1 MKELILIG
9 MPGCGKSSLGKI
21 LAERLSRP
29 FLDLDAEIEKAS
41 GKTINEIFQEVGE
54 AGFRKLETEVFR
66 KTIGFGGV
74 LATGGGIVT
83 MPENKEIAQQGVV
96 AFLDRPLLMILDT
109 ITTEERPLLK
119 NGKERLTKLY
129 EERYDK
135 YLEWADIVIPNQ
147 GSIEETIEKIMKEV
161 ECYEDYGD

>member
-21 LAERLSRP
+21 LAERLNRP

-41 GKTINEIFQEVGE
+41 GKTINEIFQEAGE
-54 AGFRKLETEVFR
+54 AGFRNIETEIFR

-96 AFLDRPLLMILDT
+96 VFLDRPLPMIQDT

-119 NGKERLTKLY
+119 NGKERLAKLY
-129 EERYDK
+129 AERYDK
-135 YLEWADIVIPNQ
+135 YLEWADIIISNQ
-147 GSIEETIEKIMKEV
+147 GTMEETIEKMMKEV
-161 ECYEDYGD
+161 ECYENYGD